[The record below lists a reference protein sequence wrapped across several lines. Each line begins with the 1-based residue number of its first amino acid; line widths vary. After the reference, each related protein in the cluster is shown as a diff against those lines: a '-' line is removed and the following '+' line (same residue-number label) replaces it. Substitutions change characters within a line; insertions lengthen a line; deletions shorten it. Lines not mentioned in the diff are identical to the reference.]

1 MLRIITGR
9 AGAGKTSGIMEE
21 LRADIAAGLAGR
33 LLLVPEQFSHEAE
46 RELAHA
52 AGPGLALCAEVLSFT
67 GLARRLEAE
76 AGPGGR
82 SALTAGGRLLCMALA
97 VDNVCTSLRV
107 YARARRSPEMQLELL
122 GALDELTAAEIGP
135 ARLMEAAERAPRR
148 PRRQAARPRAALG
161 GLRRGRGQRAARPR
175 RQPRPRRRAP

>member
-76 AGPGGR
+76 AGR
-82 SALTAGGRLLCMALA
+82 AGGA
-97 VDNVCTSLRV
+97 
-107 YARARRSPEMQLELL
+107 RSPRAGGCCAWRWPWTMSAPPCASML
-122 GALDELTAAEIGP
+122 G
-135 ARLMEAAERAPRR
+135 
-148 PRRQAARPRAALG
+148 
-161 GLRRGRGQRAARPR
+161 RAARR
-175 RQPRPRRRAP
+175 RCSSSSSAPSTSSRRRR